1 MPVPAALRAEAL
13 PPPLPLLGNTAGCA
27 IFLALISAAAAAAA
41 VDSGGWC
48 IVGYRGAEEAGAISF
63 CTVIFVFKTPGRK
76 MGPDAPP
83 GAIPPSPPSPQQKAP
98 AAPAFEGEI
107 REGRMNEG
115 E

>member
-1 MPVPAALRAEAL
+1 
-13 PPPLPLLGNTAGCA
+13 
-27 IFLALISAAAAAAA
+27 
-41 VDSGGWC
+41 
-48 IVGYRGAEEAGAISF
+48 
-63 CTVIFVFKTPGRK
+63 